1 MDEVVSKKL
10 QLAFFNSNGSQ
21 STLIPKYFDE
31 TVIRDQEKLQK
42 WMDDFSA
49 LGIFHNTEKEI
60 DLYTEAKEAHLVQT
74 IRTKILG

>member
-1 MDEVVSKKL
+1 MDEVISKKL

-21 STLIPKYFDE
+21 STLSPKYFDE
-31 TVIRDQEKLQK
+31 TVVRDQEKLQK
-42 WMDDFSA
+42 WMDDFCT
-49 LGIFHNTEKEI
+49 LGLFHHSDKDI